1 MIWNELSIEQ
11 RNELIETY
19 KSIKK
24 QIQKL
29 NSVKANKVKSGIIFT
44 EQDEMN
50 YKQSILE
57 LQDKL
62 NNLDIYYLC
71 DNCSKQ
77 FLLDRTK
84 LGNLIKGNTKPL
96 FCCIKC
102 SGVYY
107 SNKRHKETS
116 LEHKQATNEK
126 ISNTL
131 KLRYENLSQEDKDN
145 RNAKIKEAYSKIP
158 KEIISQRNKLSAV
171 KAKQTKQLRYGNSV
185 YNNRDKAKQTWIYKY
200 NDIDNILHSQQ
211 HLSLETL
218 KIIHNRELFKQFI
231 LDIPSEERNYKYIAD
246 SLGISDSYCNA
257 LVLNY
262 HIDEEVHIKKY
273 VSRPELEVRQ
283 FVQDIYK
290 GDIISNTR
298 TIIPPKELDIYIP
311 DRKVAIEINGAYYHS
326 VDRVGQNYH
335 FNKSEECEKLGIR
348 LIHIFDYEWENERQ
362 QPILK
367 NIIKNA
373 LGINDNK
380 IYARNTI
387 IDVKPSK
394 DLKPFFQQNNIQ
406 GFRGGKFA
414 ICLLDKNTK
423 EILMSYI
430 MGSCFFGKGKYQWE
444 VIRGATKLG
453 VTVVGGASKI
463 WKYFINTYKPDNC
476 VYYVDYN
483 YFNGNSLP
491 YLGLT
496 YLTRQPGF
504 KNFWFDHW
512 KTHEKNVVKNREP
525 NHHKEVVEAIKE
537 GKGFEICNAGTK
549 VYVWQNK
556 SSN

>member
-1 MIWNELSIEQ
+1 M
-11 RNELIETY
+11 
-19 KSIKK
+19 
-24 QIQKL
+24 
-29 NSVKANKVKSGIIFT
+29 
-44 EQDEMN
+44 
-50 YKQSILE
+50 
-57 LQDKL
+57 
-62 NNLDIYYLC
+62 
-71 DNCSKQ
+71 
-77 FLLDRTK
+77 
-84 LGNLIKGNTKPL
+84 
-96 FCCIKC
+96 
-102 SGVYY
+102 
-107 SNKRHKETS
+107 
-116 LEHKQATNEK
+116 
-126 ISNTL
+126 
-131 KLRYENLSQEDKDN
+131 
-145 RNAKIKEAYSKIP
+145 
-158 KEIISQRNKLSAV
+158 
-171 KAKQTKQLRYGNSV
+171 
-185 YNNRDKAKQTWIYKY
+185 
-200 NDIDNILHSQQ
+200 
-211 HLSLETL
+211 
-218 KIIHNRELFKQFI
+218 
-231 LDIPSEERNYKYIAD
+231 
-246 SLGISDSYCNA
+246 
-257 LVLNY
+257 
-262 HIDEEVHIKKY
+262 
-273 VSRPELEVRQ
+273 
-283 FVQDIYK
+283 
-290 GDIISNTR
+290 
-298 TIIPPKELDIYIP
+298 
-311 DRKVAIEINGAYYHS
+311 
-326 VDRVGQNYH
+326 
-335 FNKSEECEKLGIR
+335 GIR

-380 IYARNTI
+380 VYAKNTI
-387 IDVKPSK
+387 IEVRPSK
-394 DLKPFFQQNNIQ
+394 DLKLFFEHNNIQ

-463 WKYFINTYKPDNC
+463 WKYFINNYKPDNC

-525 NHHKEVVEAIKE
+525 NHHKEVVEVMKE